1 MQIIGA
7 ITLFYINAYPF
18 YLIIFLMIMKKIAV
32 FIFLLT
38 FNTLAL
44 MSQTVIPLYI
54 ESIPNSKPSKNEE
67 SSEIKGGIL
76 RISKVSIPTLTIFL
90 PAKEK
95 ATGTAVII
103 CPGGGYSILAA
114 GHEGE
119 DVAKKFNEMGVAA
132 FVLKYRIP
140 NKETMVDPSIG
151 PLKDAQEAIKLV
163 REGAEKW
170 GIKNNQIGIM
180 GFSAGG
186 HLAATA
192 GTHFDKA
199 VITNSNNT
207 SLRPDFMLLIYPVI
221 SFMDDKVHSGSREQL
236 IGKTPAAESVTLYS
250 NELQVTA
257 KTPPAFLVHASDDA
271 AVVPE
276 NSIAFYQALIKNHV
290 PAEMHIY
297 QNSGHGFGMVL
308 KNKNEQW
315 MDRCK
320 NWMENNGWLKQ

>member
-1 MQIIGA
+1 
-7 ITLFYINAYPF
+7 
-18 YLIIFLMIMKKIAV
+18 MIMKKTVA

-38 FNTLAL
+38 FNTLVL
-44 MSQTVIPLYI
+44 MSQTVIPLYT
-54 ESIPNSKPSKNEE
+54 EAIPNSKPSKNEE
-67 SSEIKGGIL
+67 SSETKDGIL
-76 RISKVSIPTLTIFL
+76 RISKVSVPTLSIYL

-114 GHEGE
+114 GHEGI

-140 NKETMVDPSIG
+140 SAETMVDPSIG
-151 PLKDAQEAIKLV
+151 PLQDAQEAIKIV

-170 GIKNNQIGIM
+170 GIKTNQIGIM

-199 VITNSNNT
+199 VISNLKNT

-221 SFMDDKVHSGSREQL
+221 SFMDDKVHNGSRDQL
-236 IGKTPAAESVTLYS
+236 IGKVPTADKINLYS
-250 NELQVTA
+250 NELQVTTN
-257 KTPPAFLVHASDDA
+257 TPPTFLIHASDDG
-271 AVVPE
+271 AVKPE
-276 NSIAFYQALIKNHV
+276 NSISFYLALIKNHV
-290 PAEMHIY
+290 PAELHIY
-297 QNSGHGFGMVL
+297 QNSGHGFGMTL
-308 KNKNEQW
+308 KNTNEQW

-320 NWMENNGWLKQ
+320 NWLKSNGWLK

>member
-1 MQIIGA
+1 
-7 ITLFYINAYPF
+7 
-18 YLIIFLMIMKKIAV
+18 MKKIVV
-32 FIFLLT
+32 FSFLL
-38 FNTLAL
+38 FLNILFV
-44 MSQTVIPLYI
+44 MSQTIIPLYVDG
-54 ESIPNSKPSKNEE
+54 IPNSKPHANEE
-67 SSEIKGGIL
+67 KSEMINGIL
-76 RISKVSIPTLTIFL
+76 IISKVSVPTLSIFL
-90 PAKEK
+90 PTKDK

-103 CPGGGYSILAA
+103 CPGGGYSVLAA

-119 DVAKKFNEMGVAA
+119 DVAKKFNEMGIAA

-151 PLKDAQEAIKLV
+151 PLQDAQEAIKLV

-199 VITNSNNT
+199 VIANSNNT

-221 SFMDDKVHSGSREQL
+221 SFIDDKVHRGSREQL
-236 IGKTPAAESVTLYS
+236 IGKTPTPESITLYS
-250 NELQVTA
+250 NELQVTN
-257 KTPPAFLVHASDDA
+257 KTPPSFLIHASDDD
-271 AVVPE
+271 AVVPA

-297 QNSGHGFGMVL
+297 QNSGHGFGMNL

>member
-1 MQIIGA
+1 
-7 ITLFYINAYPF
+7 
-18 YLIIFLMIMKKIAV
+18 MKKIVV
-32 FIFLLT
+32 FNFLL
-38 FNTLAL
+38 FLNILFA
-44 MSQTVIPLYI
+44 MSQTIMPLYADG
-54 ESIPNSKPSKNEE
+54 IPNSKPHVNEE
-67 SSEIKGGIL
+67 KSEIINGIL
-76 RISKVSIPTLTIFL
+76 IISKVSVPTLSIFL
-90 PAKEK
+90 PPKDK

-103 CPGGGYSILAA
+103 CPGGGYSVLAA

-119 DVAKKFNEMGVAA
+119 DVAKKFNEMGIAA

-151 PLKDAQEAIKLV
+151 PLQDAQEAIKLV

-170 GIKNNQIGIM
+170 GIKSNQIGIM

-199 VITNSNNT
+199 VITNSNNI
-207 SLRPDFMLLIYPVI
+207 SLRPDFLLLIYPVI
-221 SFMDDKVHSGSREQL
+221 SFIDGIVHRGSKEQL
-236 IGKTPAAESVTLYS
+236 IGKSPTAESITLYS
-250 NELQVTA
+250 NELQVTS
-257 KTPPAFLVHASDDA
+257 KTPQSFLIHASDDA

-276 NSIAFYQALIKNHV
+276 NSIAFYQALLKNHV

-297 QNSGHGFGMVL
+297 QNSGHGFGMNL

>member
-1 MQIIGA
+1 
-7 ITLFYINAYPF
+7 
-18 YLIIFLMIMKKIAV
+18 MIMKKTVA

-38 FNTLAL
+38 FNTLVL
-44 MSQTVIPLYI
+44 MSQTVIPLYT
-54 ESIPNSKPSKNEE
+54 EAIPNSKPSKNEE
-67 SSEIKGGIL
+67 SSETKDGIL
-76 RISKVSIPTLTIFL
+76 RISKVSVPTLSIYL

-114 GHEGE
+114 GHEGV

-140 NKETMVDPSIG
+140 SAETMVDPSIG
-151 PLKDAQEAIKLV
+151 PLQDAQEAIKIV

-170 GIKNNQIGIM
+170 GIKTNQIGIM

-199 VITNSNNT
+199 VISNLKNT

-221 SFMDDKVHSGSREQL
+221 SFMDDKVHNGSRDQL
-236 IGKTPAAESVTLYS
+236 IGKVPTADKINLYS
-250 NELQVTA
+250 NELQVTTN
-257 KTPPAFLVHASDDA
+257 TPPTFLIHASDDG
-271 AVVPE
+271 AVKPE
-276 NSIAFYQALIKNHV
+276 NSIAFYLALIKNHV

-297 QNSGHGFGMVL
+297 QNSGHGFGMTL
-308 KNKNEQW
+308 KNTNEQW

-320 NWMENNGWLKQ
+320 NWIESNGWLK